1 MSINK
6 SGNSPNSKLLP
17 GSLVSLASRLF
28 QGTSSIPKRK
38 GIGKEKKKKKE
49 KENQKKKKREN

>member
-38 GIGKEKKKKKE
+38 GIGKEKKKKE